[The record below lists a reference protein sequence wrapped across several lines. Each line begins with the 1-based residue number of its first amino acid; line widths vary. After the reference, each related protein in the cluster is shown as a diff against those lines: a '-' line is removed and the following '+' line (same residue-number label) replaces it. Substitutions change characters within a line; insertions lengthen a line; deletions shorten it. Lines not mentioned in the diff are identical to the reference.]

1 MKYLTLIF
9 LALLAIT
16 ASARPYNPSE
26 EIAMEATTFQHMDDV
41 HISGAG
47 AVDEPGPPVPYAS
60 AVGVV
65 GDVVPPEDVQPAVGG
80 LDIALLASG
89 DNALVDEEP
98 VTVATRLA
106 VEAWVGA
113 GINQPQVQPGR
124 PRVPDGV
131 RRAHHDGGKQ
141 DTG

>member
-1 MKYLTLIF
+1 MKFLTPIF
-9 LALLAIT
+9 LALLALT
-16 ASARPYNPSE
+16 ANPSE
-26 EIAMEATTFQHMDDV
+26 NIATEATVFQRMDDV

-60 AVGVV
+60 ADGVVGVV
-65 GDVVPPEDVQPAVGG
+65 EPPEEVKPALGG
-80 LDIALLASG
+80 LLIAPLASHEY
-89 DNALVDEEP
+89 LPVDE
-98 VTVATRLA
+98 VTVAVATGPEGFAR
-106 VEAWVGA
+106 VFT

-131 RRAHHDGGKQ
+131 RRAHHVGGKQ